1 MNFIFVMKEDTTK
14 LKFSCPKVRFF
25 YLYLYKYEYVKK
37 ILFIYFIYIFYIGYN
52 CLYHDHTFC
61 SRITFLY
68 FNYIFYISI
77 IFFVLQSCFSVF
89 KSQFFL
95 CLHYSYFSTLILVTI
110 IFVLW
115 YLSHICHSLI
125 VFFVS

>member
-37 ILFIYFIYIFYIGYN
+37 ILFIYFIHICYIGYN
-52 CLYHDHTFC
+52 YLYHDHTFC
-61 SRITFLY
+61 ARITFLY

-77 IFFVLQSCFSVF
+77 IFFVLQSCFSILNHI
-89 KSQFFL
+89 FFMP
-95 CLHYSYFSTLILVTI
+95 TLL
-110 IFVLW
+110 IF
-115 YLSHICHSLI
+115 
-125 VFFVS
+125 